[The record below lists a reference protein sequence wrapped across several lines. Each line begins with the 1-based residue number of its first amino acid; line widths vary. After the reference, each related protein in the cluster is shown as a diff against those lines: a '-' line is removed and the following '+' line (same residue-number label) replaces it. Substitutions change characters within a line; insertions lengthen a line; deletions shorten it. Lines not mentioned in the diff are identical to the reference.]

1 MERANGEEKSL
12 YCKRDKIRDINEGH
26 LSEQI
31 FLFFASPP
39 ILLFI
44 QLLCLPD
51 TFPEC
56 TCLNYR
62 VDSAFHLEHDLS
74 AEQSRWPLLT
84 LHLSTQVALPIVAH
98 LANPPVVP

>member
-1 MERANGEEKSL
+1 M
-12 YCKRDKIRDINEGH
+12 EGH

-31 FLFFASPP
+31 FLLFFSLS
-39 ILLFI
+39 LLLI
-44 QLLCLPD
+44 HSIILCLPD

-62 VDSAFHLEHDLS
+62 VYSAFHLVHDLS
-74 AEQSRWPLLT
+74 AEQSRWPLST
-84 LHLSTQVALPIVAH
+84 LHLSTRLALPIVSH